1 MLLQEVEG
9 SVRSSEYL
17 THISQRSN
25 LRGSRSIGFR
35 VLIKALSITVT
46 NEQHDAQELVVS
58 ILRHGRVSVI
68 VSELKGQ
75 SGQATGK
82 PEI

>member
-9 SVRSSEYL
+9 SVRSSEYV

-35 VLIKALSITVT
+35 ILIKALSITVT
-46 NEQHDAQELVVS
+46 NEQHDAQELAVS
-58 ILRHGRVSVI
+58 ILRHSRVSVV

-75 SGQATGK
+75 PGQATGK